1 MEATNSGKAGILS
14 GQKLQDANQN
24 HAPCLCTKSPE
35 VRVGLPDFNP
45 DRLKTAR
52 ALADK
57 AVKMQKIFSIQG
69 PYPVIRAALRARG
82 WIEQHMNGSKL
93 QVQQQQHQS
102 SGSKYSSKDA
112 DDHNSEDVEKEQDP
126 NRLHSFL
133 SRLVRNEMVYF
144 YWTNRRDAINTNIL
158 QKQQIINHFTKAG
171 SFTTKVGLCLNL
183 RNLHWFDAAN
193 PDTFF
198 PRCYTLAAQDEK
210 HAFIEDYRRTA
221 CTSLLKYVVKRDQNI
236 QGKGI
241 SHNLQDVQVQRK
253 QNKHRSK
260 PLVPSPMITTALK
273 VCQEYLESLEHRD
286 IDKTLETPQT
296 LTQEQWAE
304 FISSYY
310 LVAHGGA
317 QIERSE
323 HFVSS
328 CEAMLQRLEKVSPQ
342 LGIDGTQNIW
352 IIKPGAKSRGRGIKC
367 AKRLDQ
373 ILRMVAIDPAL
384 IKESKWVV
392 QKYIEQP
399 LLVHGTKFD
408 VRQWFLV
415 TDWNPLTVWFYKK
428 CYLRFSTQPYS
439 LDTLDSSVH
448 LCNNSIQKHLR
459 PSQQR
464 HCGIP
469 ADNMWLD
476 DQFRVFLASQ
486 GREALWET
494 VVVPGMKT
502 TIVHALQTAQDLMES
517 RKNTF
522 ELYGA
527 DFMLDLSLHPWLIE
541 INASPTMA
549 PSTSVT
555 AQLCA
560 AVQEDTLRVVLDRR
574 VDRTADTGDFELIC
588 RQAAVEVPQYLG
600 INLVVEGF
608 AVKNPCPLP
617 PLRSSNQSAS
627 KRWGPVKEKES
638 SLEKVQ
644 ALPKMLLKKAESKIR
659 RCEPLS
665 PALPSES
672 SLSKPVKSISIRLP
686 MTVLP
691 IGGGSHSGH
700 LWKRRAEV
708 SNVQPP
714 TTEKQ
719 QGSLSQEMTAPK
731 QPRKAASSST
741 SA

>member
-24 HAPCLCTKSPE
+24 HAPCLYTKSPE

-57 AVKMQKIFSIQG
+57 AIKMQKIFSIQG

-82 WIEQHMNGSKL
+82 WIEQHMHGSKL

-102 SGSKYSSKDA
+102 SGSKSSSKDA

-183 RNLHWFDAAN
+183 RNLHWFDTAN

-260 PLVPSPMITTALK
+260 PLVPSQMITTALK

-323 HFVSS
+323 HLVSS

-373 ILRMVAIDPAL
+373 ILRM
-384 IKESKWVV
+384 
-392 QKYIEQP
+392 
-399 LLVHGTKFD
+399 
-408 VRQWFLV
+408 
-415 TDWNPLTVWFYKK
+415 
-428 CYLRFSTQPYS
+428 PYS

-476 DQFRVFLASQ
+476 DQFRAFLASQ

-502 TIVHALQTAQDLMES
+502 TIIHALQTAQDLMES

-574 VDRTADTGDFELIC
+574 VDRTADTGDFELIY

-638 SLEKVQ
+638 ALEKVQ

-665 PALPSES
+665 PAVPSES